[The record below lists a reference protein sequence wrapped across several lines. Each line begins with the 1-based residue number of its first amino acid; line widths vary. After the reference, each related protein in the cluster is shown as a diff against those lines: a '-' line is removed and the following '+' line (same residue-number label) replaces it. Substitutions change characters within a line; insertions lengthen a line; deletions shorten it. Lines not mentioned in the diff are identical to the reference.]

1 MLGVVAYC
9 GDGTVQAGEK
19 CDLGQLNGLS
29 GQNCTTTCQQ
39 LIIVTCGNSQIDA
52 SEECDDGNA
61 RNGDGCSAQCRDEI
75 GSCGDGRI
83 NAALGEQCDD
93 GQNNGTSTSRCTALC
108 RFVRT
113 ARCGDG
119 IMNGEE
125 QCDAG
130 IRNGNYPATR
140 CLDNCVLPYCG
151 DGIVEVNEE
160 CDGGDTADGDG
171 CDHTCRRESQA
182 AVPIAASIIPKSPR
196 ETPVDL
202 YEVKSVPTPARTET
216 GPGMIIFI
224 VSGAAAGIGFARR
237 RYLRLRK

>member
-1 MLGVVAYC
+1 
-9 GDGTVQAGEK
+9 
-19 CDLGQLNGLS
+19 
-29 GQNCTTTCQQ
+29 
-39 LIIVTCGNSQIDA
+39 
-52 SEECDDGNA
+52 
-61 RNGDGCSAQCRDEI
+61 
-75 GSCGDGRI
+75 
-83 NAALGEQCDD
+83 
-93 GQNNGTSTSRCTALC
+93 
-108 RFVRT
+108 
-113 ARCGDG
+113 
-119 IMNGEE
+119 MNGEE